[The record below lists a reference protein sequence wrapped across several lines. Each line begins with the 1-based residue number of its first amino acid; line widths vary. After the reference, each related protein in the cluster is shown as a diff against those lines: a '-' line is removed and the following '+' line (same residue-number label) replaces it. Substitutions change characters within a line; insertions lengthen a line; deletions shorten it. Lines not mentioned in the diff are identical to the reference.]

1 MDKILPK
8 DQGKHDILI
17 VVLIAVPLMVAG
29 FVWAM
34 IDGGYTDPAEPRN
47 VISIPAP
54 SPAASPTFLATP
66 ES

>member
-1 MDKILPK
+1 MDKFLPK

-29 FVWAM
+29 FVWAI
-34 IDGGYTDPAEPRN
+34 IDGGYSDPSEPAN
-47 VISIPAP
+47 VISVPASTP
-54 SPAASPTFLATP
+54 VASPPFTTP

>member
-17 VVLIAVPLMVAG
+17 VVLIAAPLMVAG

-34 IDGGYTDPAEPRN
+34 ISGGYTEPDEPSN

-54 SPAASPTFLATP
+54 SPAVSPAFLVTP

>member
-1 MDKILPK
+1 MDKILPQ
-8 DQGKHDILI
+8 DQGKRDILI

-29 FVWAM
+29 FVWAI
-34 IDGGYTDPAEPRN
+34 IDGGYTEPAEPRN

-54 SPAASPTFLATP
+54 SPAASPGFLATP

>member
-1 MDKILPK
+1 MDKFLPK

-29 FVWAM
+29 FVWAI
-34 IDGGYTDPAEPRN
+34 IDGGYSDRSEPAN
-47 VISIPAP
+47 VISVPASTP
-54 SPAASPTFLATP
+54 VASPSFTTP